1 MFYSINDLI
10 ILFTKNL
17 KQKRFNKKLFYKF
30 VDSFKIKNK
39 IKFQVYRLT
48 LFNIYRIYNIFYMFL
63 LKQYYYRTNDTKT
76 KFILQISEFIN
87 NDKQ

>member
-30 VDSFKIKNK
+30 VDFFKVKNK
-39 IKFQVYRLT
+39 IKF
-48 LFNIYRIYNIFYMFL
+48 
-63 LKQYYYRTNDTKT
+63 
-76 KFILQISEFIN
+76 
-87 NDKQ
+87 